1 MVAQYGDPVQSFAPE
16 SIHFAIHNP
25 WKPVPQGGLRGI
37 LSIHK
42 PIHVSIHRTGFVVGL
57 DEEKGAG
64 APLVVVLRRF
74 YAVWWAVLSVS
85 PVVIDGDV

>member
-1 MVAQYGDPVQSFAPE
+1 MVAQYGGHVQSFAPE

-37 LSIHK
+37 LSIQG
-42 PIHVSIHRTGFVVGL
+42 SIHDSIHSDGFVVGL

-64 APLVVVLRRF
+64 APLVVVLRCF
-74 YAVWWAVLSVS
+74 
-85 PVVIDGDV
+85 